1 MKHFSLKHLN
11 YLILFITILL
21 LAGCKKAEESKEAA
35 KDENFKPSGNLA
47 DLVYNPVRSDG
58 TIDSSYLPILKWDEV
73 VYDFGTIF
81 EGDVVEKKF
90 TFSNVGTAP
99 LVIITATST
108 CGCTIPE
115 WPKTHILP
123 DSSGT
128 VLVKFNSKNKLGAQ
142 NKEVTIFA
150 NTLPNQSK
158 LTVKGTVTKP
168 N

>member
-1 MKHFSLKHLN
+1 
-11 YLILFITILL
+11 LL
-21 LAGCKKAEESKEAA
+21 LVACKKAEESKEVP
-35 KDENFKPSGNLA
+35 KDEDFRPAGDIA

-58 TIDSSYLPILKWDEV
+58 TIDSSYLPILKWDENIF
-73 VYDFGTIF
+73 DFGTIF

-99 LVIITATST
+99 LIIITATST
-108 CGCTIPE
+108 CGCTVPE
-115 WPKTHILP
+115 WPKTRILP

-128 VLVKFNSKNKLGAQ
+128 VLVKFNSRNKIGAQ

-158 LTVKGTVTKP
+158 LTIKGTVKKP